1 VLCIVL
7 PKIFNKVRRQISIQP
22 STQPLPPTNHGPGSA
37 SLNAKT
43 IALLIG
49 LGLGSLWLSNLIAD
63 YFEAFNITIP
73 SILII
78 TTIALLLAQ
87 VPYFRNINGSQLL
100 GLYGVY
106 LFLAVI
112 GAYCELTTLVELQ
125 TLGITLLVFTSIT
138 VLVHGLMTFGLG
150 ALFYRDWELISIASQ
165 ANIGGSTS
173 AMALAESFGRMELIL
188 PAILIGSL
196 GNAIGT
202 YIGFLVAGIL

>member
-1 VLCIVL
+1 M
-7 PKIFNKVRRQISIQP
+7 
-22 STQPLPPTNHGPGSA
+22 
-37 SLNAKT
+37 
-43 IALLIG
+43 
-49 LGLGSLWLSNLIAD
+49 
-63 YFEAFNITIP
+63 
-73 SILII
+73 
-78 TTIALLLAQ
+78 LLAQ